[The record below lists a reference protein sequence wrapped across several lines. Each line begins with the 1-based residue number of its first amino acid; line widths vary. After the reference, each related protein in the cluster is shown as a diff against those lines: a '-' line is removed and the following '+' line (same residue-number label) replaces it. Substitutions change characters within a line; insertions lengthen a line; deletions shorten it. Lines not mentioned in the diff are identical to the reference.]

1 MKYIVTRTSC
11 LGYDQKPCEEAV
23 KEILT
28 DVDERTID
36 DPMKNKLIGER
47 WYTEEGYFNHRVENG
62 HIKRDL
68 VVVPSYTAKGL
79 EFDSVIIYNDIDNK
93 YTKEDKYLYYVA
105 CTRAQHNLIIYN
117 GNETLK

>member
-1 MKYIVTRTSC
+1 MKCIVTRTSC

-62 HIKRDL
+62 HIKRDYKK
-68 VVVPSYTAKGL
+68 SAYTIEL
-79 EFDSVIIYNDIDNK
+79 ESLEDLQNFIDKYGSVIIERSTY
-93 YTKEDKYLYYVA
+93 KE
-105 CTRAQHNLIIYN
+105 IPFEIEIYD
-117 GNETLK
+117 EWRE